1 MPISPST
8 LACSI
13 THYILK
19 HIYPDYGMIK
29 VYQYYSSR
37 LGIVLYFIG
46 NSPTPPWEWGAV
58 ISTVFAAIIHF
69 LNAVCIL
76 IIHEA
81 FRDLNELQMDEFY
94 SKEY

>member
-1 MPISPST
+1 M
-8 LACSI
+8 
-13 THYILK
+13 
-19 HIYPDYGMIK
+19 
-29 VYQYYSSR
+29 
-37 LGIVLYFIG
+37 
-46 NSPTPPWEWGAV
+46 